1 MLLLR
6 NMSAFLLIVR
16 TAYIVINLMGK
27 FTTLMVILGQIQTL
41 RPPFSFSFFF
51 VLFLLFVLSFIQVDL
66 QRLLQTSVSCLIL
79 QIHYKYKYSSV

>member
-51 VLFLLFVLSFIQVDL
+51 CFVFTICVVIY
-66 QRLLQTSVSCLIL
+66 TS
-79 QIHYKYKYSSV
+79 